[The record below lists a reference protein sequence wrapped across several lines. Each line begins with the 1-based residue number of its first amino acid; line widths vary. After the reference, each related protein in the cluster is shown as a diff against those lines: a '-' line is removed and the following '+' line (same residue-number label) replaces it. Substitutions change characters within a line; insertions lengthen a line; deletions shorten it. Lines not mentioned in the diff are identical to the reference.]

1 MADKKTA
8 QGKTVVITGAGG
20 GIAAPLLPRLAAEGW
35 RLHLTDISEE
45 MLAPALAEARRHD
58 PEATGA
64 VSRLESVEACRAA
77 LPASGPIDALVHLA
91 GIFVA
96 HEVSAEGREVY
107 DRTMAANADNA
118 FDLVAAADDRLAD
131 HGRIVFISSLAFTN
145 GSPEHPGY
153 SMAKGALVGL
163 TRSLSKGLAPR
174 GILVNALAPGIIDTP
189 MPAQV
194 IAQRGQALIDRVPLK
209 RFGTPAEV
217 SGVIAFLLSPDAGYI
232 SGQLIRIDGGM
243 THG

>member
-1 MADKKTA
+1 MADKKIA
-8 QGKTVVITGAGG
+8 VITGAGG

-35 RLHLTDISEE
+35 GLHLTDISDA
-45 MLAPALAEARRHD
+45 MLAPALEEARKHD

-64 VSRLESVEACRAA
+64 VSALDTPEACRAA
-77 LPASGPIDALVHLA
+77 LPPSGEIHALVHLA

-96 HEVSAEGREVY
+96 HQVDEAGREVY
-107 DRTMAANADNA
+107 RRTMAANADNA

-145 GSPEHPGY
+145 GSPDHPGY

-163 TRSLSKGLAPR
+163 TRALSKGLAPR
-174 GILVNALAPGIIDTP
+174 GILVNALAPGSIETP
-189 MPAQV
+189 MPAEV
-194 IAQRGQALIDRVPLK
+194 IAQRGPALLERVPIK
-209 RFGTPAEV
+209 RFGKPEEV

-243 THG
+243 TNG